1 MRSNICIKGRL
12 TISSKFITILV
23 VTREVGGSRQ
33 TVTKC
38 DKGGGGSKISG
49 RPVTFFLNGHY
60 VGMKNNGVWFLNC
73 AE

>member
-1 MRSNICIKGRL
+1 MRSNDCIKGRL
-12 TISSKFITILV
+12 TISSKFITILML
-23 VTREVGGSRQ
+23 TREVGGSRQ

-38 DKGGGGSKISG
+38 DKGGGGSKIGG
-49 RPVTFFLNGHY
+49 RPVTFFLNGPY